1 MKLMNRWLTPVLLT
15 LVLSL
20 TVAFPAMAQ
29 SAKPTDVPPNHWA
42 YKAVVSLVEKGYL
55 TYYQDGTFRGDQPM
69 TRYDAAVL
77 VAKILNE
84 MALGS
89 KLTTKED
96 VATISNLSKE
106 FRDELVALSAKMN
119 LFDDRLKYLEG
130 GLRLSQDD
138 LARSENDAQT
148 LQKKAQQIIAEI
160 LELKD
165 RVGQLETNDKAKTEE
180 IERLRTQVAQLEET
194 TESQRT
200 WNIIL
205 AILAIAGLCI

>member
-1 MKLMNRWLTPVLLT
+1 
-15 LVLSL
+15 
-20 TVAFPAMAQ
+20 MAQ

-180 IERLRTQVAQLEET
+180 IERLRTQSPVGRDHRKSTHLEHHPCHL
-194 TESQRT
+194 SHCRPVH
-200 WNIIL
+200 L
-205 AILAIAGLCI
+205 KVPK

>member
-1 MKLMNRWLTPVLLT
+1 M
-15 LVLSL
+15 
-20 TVAFPAMAQ
+20 
-29 SAKPTDVPPNHWA
+29 
-42 YKAVVSLVEKGYL
+42 EKGYL

-148 LQKKAQQIIAEI
+148 LQKRPNK
-160 LELKD
+160 LL
-165 RVGQLETNDKAKTEE
+165 
-180 IERLRTQVAQLEET
+180 LR
-194 TESQRT
+194 S
-200 WNIIL
+200 WN
-205 AILAIAGLCI
+205 